1 MLYSVNF
8 RFRERLVDLNLVRQ
22 EVTFATNLLTSIHL
36 EVQLFAIASIQ
47 ITIKVPDMSIPKF

>member
-47 ITIKVPDMSIPKF
+47 FTIKVPDMSIPKF